1 MNARQFGLRSL
12 TCLFA
17 ALSLLPICSAEDEED
32 PYYEGF
38 FSGYYLYL
46 RQADLSVGILSD
58 AAIKGVYEKETAIA
72 VCNIHG
78 TSAATVQKDLLK
90 LAKGDDT
97 DEEDAAVLKSMAKSA
112 GLVKAQADTLA
123 ALLEG
128 DKEQAAKFSEAR
140 EATSKS
146 LAALEK
152 EIKELLG
159 E

>member
-1 MNARQFGLRSL
+1 MNARHIGLRSL
-12 TCLFA
+12 TCLVA
-17 ALSLLPICSAEDEED
+17 ALSLLPVCSADDEED
-32 PYYEGF
+32 PYWEGF
-38 FSGYYLYL
+38 YSGYYLYL

-90 LAKGDDT
+90 LAKADDT
-97 DEEDAAVLKSMAKSA
+97 DEEDAKVLTSMAKSA
-112 GLVKAQADTLA
+112 GLVKAQADSLA

-128 DKEQAAKFSEAR
+128 DKEQAAKFGEAR
-140 EATSKS
+140 ESTSKS
-146 LAALEK
+146 LAALEMQ
-152 EIKELLG
+152 IKELLG